1 MATMTDLGAPLF
13 IDVEGLR
20 IRHVRS
26 PGDATKTP
34 VLMVSP
40 FPESLYAYD
49 DVWADISQVAPLVAL
64 DVPGSCLTGSTTAIK
79 PSGHWT
85 RTLEGNEC
93 EHRAG

>member
-1 MATMTDLGAPLF
+1 MTGMADLGTASF
-13 IDVEGLR
+13 ISIEGLC
-20 IRHVRS
+20 IRYVRS
-26 PGDATKTP
+26 PRDATKTP

-64 DVPGSCLTGSTTAIK
+64 DLPGSCLTGSTTAVK
-79 PSGHWT
+79 PSRHWT